1 MRYQAVSKFQPA
13 RRDLAFVLPEAVSY
27 AELEGS
33 LKTVRSPLIREIA
46 LFDVYRGKGLPE
58 NAKSMAV
65 KIILQSDSETLTDE
79 AVEPI
84 VAKLIAA
91 AEGVGAKL
99 R

>member
-1 MRYQAVSKFQPA
+1 MDTVYAPELLPEHFNAKCLQLLVHSGSRGLGQAVLRAHVDRFGHA
-13 RRDLAFVLPEAVSY
+13 
-27 AELEGS
+27 
-33 LKTVRSPLIREIA
+33 
-46 LFDVYRGKGLPE
+46 GLPE
-58 NAKSMAV
+58 NTKSMAV

-91 AEGVGAKL
+91 AETVGAKL

>member
-1 MRYQAVSKFQPA
+1 
-13 RRDLAFVLPEAVSY
+13 
-27 AELEGS
+27 
-33 LKTVRSPLIREIA
+33 
-46 LFDVYRGKGLPE
+46 
-58 NAKSMAV
+58 MAV